1 MTNINYEIIPGV
13 GFEQVKIGMS
23 TEQLKQVL
31 GDPDEIE
38 NLEDEFFEDVHE
50 AIWSYD
56 ELYIYPVVDMDDD
69 MTISIL
75 CDHPDLTLKRVKVME
90 MSIPELKKH
99 LKNCEE
105 KIIEADEDCIECPDY
120 GLNVMLDGGKIDLF
134 DIMEEM

>member
-38 NLEDEFFEDVHE
+38 NLDDEFFEDVHE

-56 ELYIYPVVDMDDD
+56 RLYIYPVIDMDDD
-69 MTISIL
+69 MIISIL
-75 CDHPDLTLKRVKVME
+75 CDHPDLTLNKVKVMK
-90 MSIPELKKH
+90 MDIPELKKH
-99 LKNCEE
+99 LKNCGA
-105 KIIEADEDCIECPDY
+105 KTIEADEDCIECIDY
-120 GLNVMLDGGKIDLF
+120 GLNVMLDDGKIDLF
-134 DIMEEM
+134 DITEVM

>member
-38 NLEDEFFEDVHE
+38 NLDDEFFEDVHE

-56 ELYIYPVVDMDDD
+56 RLYIYPVIDMDDD
-69 MTISIL
+69 IIISIL
-75 CDHPDLTLKRVKVME
+75 CDHPDLTLNKTKVMK
-90 MSIPELKKH
+90 MNIPELKKH
-99 LKNCEE
+99 LKNCGA
-105 KIIEADEDCIECPDY
+105 KTIEADEDCIECIDY
-120 GLNVMLDGGKIDLF
+120 GLNVMLDDGKIDLF
-134 DIMEEM
+134 DITEVM